1 MRSHLMI
8 GITAALLLTFAP
20 VSAAQSTTDGDAAR
34 LRTLFFQRDFETGA
48 IEGKKLSDAR
58 PNDLELK
65 AWSVINRARTD
76 DVDGAVEHAKQ
87 MIDAAPQNGWAWLA
101 QAATLHY
108 KGERTAEAIAA
119 AEKALSLMPDDPTAI
134 WFRAQTLTGDAK
146 RREEAIAFVDA
157 QRSRVKNPAE
167 LLTAK
172 AYALYMM
179 SSIATP
185 RDETLLARA
194 FDTYAEARRLDP
206 SSVNAHYMPAQYLN
220 NLKRSD
226 EAYDLLKK
234 AVTLAPGS
242 KDVHRLYWTAIQRHS
257 KLTAEEKNAQID
269 ADLTAFLEKYGNR
282 PSALLTASYGAGD
295 LKQPAR
301 QKEIEDRIL
310 RTFNDSREA
319 EWVLIGRMREFRT
332 PEATTKPEYKQM
344 LRDYVARPKHY
355 HTGLLGETYRQLF
368 FVLVEDPSV
377 SSDELL
383 RVADGMTKY
392 ETTNVHIS
400 YVGAAIALADKKIQ
414 LQKAEEI
421 ARASIA
427 ALRKRLEGSRRAYK
441 TDKEFE
447 DALRTNPATG
457 YDAIGWVLFAQ
468 GRLDEAE
475 RELLKAYDLNP
486 GNLQNL
492 YHLGKFYEAKNDIAR
507 AEEFY
512 VKGLAV
518 QSPSKNPSVEAL
530 RTLYEKRQGSAD
542 GYDAYLEAIRDRDR
556 VARKDKVLAARI
568 ASPSSV
574 AAFNLK
580 SLDGK
585 PVTLDSLKGKIVVIN
600 FWGIWCGWCV
610 KEMPDVQKL
619 HEKYAADPDV
629 AIVTIDNDQNPADVP
644 PWMKEKG
651 FTFPVLLDDGYVSK
665 QEVHAFP
672 TTWFLDRQGRK
683 VFEKVGWSEKLV
695 EEFSWRIE
703 AIRGA
708 ATTADR
714 R

>member
-1 MRSHLMI
+1 MRSHLTI
-8 GITAALLLTFAP
+8 VLAAVVLFTVAP
-20 VSAAQSTTDGDAAR
+20 HSGAQSIEEGDAAR
-34 LRTLFFQRDFETGA
+34 LRTLFFQRDFETGV
-48 IEGKKLSDAR
+48 IEGARLAVAR

-76 DVDGAVEHAKQ
+76 DVDGAVEQAKQ
-87 MIDAAPQNGWAWLA
+87 MIDAAPQSGWAWLA
-101 QAATLHY
+101 RAASLHY

-179 SSIATP
+179 SSASTP
-185 RDETLLARA
+185 RDEALLARA
-194 FDTYAEARRLDP
+194 FDTYAEARRLDA
-206 SSVNAHYMPAQYLN
+206 SIVNAYYLPSQYLN
-220 NLKRSD
+220 SLKRNE
-226 EAYDLLKK
+226 EAYELLKK

-242 KDVHRLYWTAIQRHS
+242 KDVHQAYWSAIQRHP
-257 KLTAEEKNAQID
+257 KLTAEEKNTQIE
-269 ADLTAFLEKYGNR
+269 ADLTPFLEKYGNR
-282 PSALLTASYGAGD
+282 PGALLSASYGARD

-301 QKEIEDRIL
+301 QKELEDRIL
-310 RTFNDSREA
+310 QTFNDSREA

-355 HTGLLGETYRQLF
+355 HMGLLGETYRQLF
-368 FVLVEDPSV
+368 FVLVEDPPV

-421 ARASIA
+421 ARASIP
-427 ALRKRLEGSRRAYK
+427 ALKKRLEGSRWAYK

-468 GRLDEAE
+468 GRLAEAE
-475 RELLKAYDLNP
+475 RELLKAYELSP
-486 GNLQNL
+486 GNVQNL
-492 YHLGKFYEAKNDIAR
+492 YHLGRFYEAKNEIAR

-518 QSPSKNPSVEAL
+518 QTPGKNPSAEAL
-530 RTLYEKRQGSAD
+530 RALYEKRHGNAD
-542 GYDAYLEAIRDRDR
+542 GFDAYLEGVRDRDR
-556 VARKDKVLAARI
+556 VARKDKILAARI
-568 ASPSSV
+568 ASPASIG
-574 AAFNLK
+574 AFNLK

-585 PVTLDSLKGKIVVIN
+585 PVSLESLKGKIVVIN

-629 AIVTIDNDQNPADVP
+629 AILTIDNDQNPADVP

-651 FTFPVLLDDGYVSK
+651 FTFPVLLDDGYVDK
-665 QEVHAFP
+665 QEVHVFP
-672 TTWFLDRQGRK
+672 TTWFLDREGRK

-708 ATTADR
+708 GTTASSR
-714 R
+714 